1 MTFSPR
7 NTAKTDPLL
16 HLLDGMDAQR
26 RTGDA
31 SNMIL
36 EQEATGQL
44 ELVNSEVL
52 PTDMGHSEHD
62 TKVILEAAGVKFLG
76 VVEGDDMFQRVEL
89 PDGWK
94 KVATSHSMHSN
105 LVDDKGRKRAG
116 IFYKAAFY
124 DRSAHMH
131 LTTRFSTRRDYDRQD
146 AEGVAVAYVMDGDEV
161 VHTTDPIKLPDE
173 KREQYGVAR
182 QADEAAAK
190 WLNDNY
196 PDWRNPAA
204 YWD

>member
-1 MTFSPR
+1 
-7 NTAKTDPLL
+7 
-16 HLLDGMDAQR
+16 MDAQH

-31 SNMIL
+31 SNAIL
-36 EQEATGQL
+36 AQEAQGQR

-52 PTDMGHSEHD
+52 PTDMGHGDHD
-62 TKVILEAAGVKFLG
+62 TQATLEAAGVKFLG

-89 PDGWK
+89 PEGWK
-94 KVATSHSMHSN
+94 KVATSHSMHSD

-124 DRSAHMH
+124 DRSAHMN
-131 LTTRFSTRRDYDRQD
+131 LATRFNTRRDYEKQEV
-146 AEGVAVAYVMDGDEV
+146 EGVAVAYVMDGDEI
-161 VHTTDPIKLPDE
+161 VHTTALIELPDD
-173 KREQYGVAR
+173 KREQYDVAR
-182 QADEAAAK
+182 QADHAAAT
-190 WLNDNY
+190 WLNENH